1 MLAPEDLTIT
11 AIRKE
16 LDKISKEMVQLIRK
30 YNLDA
35 QSPLDII
42 NIARTKITD
51 QNDYIR
57 FLELS
62 LEGRI
67 YGEAA
72 EAITQQQE
80 KGGSVH

>member
-1 MLAPEDLTIT
+1 M
-11 AIRKE
+11 
-16 LDKISKEMVQLIRK
+16 
-30 YNLDA
+30 
-35 QSPLDII
+35 
-42 NIARTKITD
+42 ARQNITD

-72 EAITQQQE
+72 SALE
-80 KGGSVH
+80 KATMDAKDQKTH